1 MNMFN
6 QYTPWQMPKL
16 GAAKAAINWGG
27 ILSNTQKTLGIINQ
41 AIPIVYQ
48 MRPLVSNAKT
58 LFKIAGAV
66 KDTEPSKQVVNTE
79 PQPTSSNYNSYIQ
92 QKDSNAPQ
100 FFL

>member
-1 MNMFN
+1 MFN

-16 GAAKAAINWGG
+16 GAAKASINWGG

-66 KDTEPSKQVVNTE
+66 KDTEPSNIPTNTGS
-79 PQPTSSNYNSYIQ
+79 QTTSNYNSYSQ